1 MRTLTCLT
9 LVVLA
14 LTGSVVTSAAAQSA
28 QYFPPQTRV
37 VVLPILNETS
47 EKWQELKDQQIKKG
61 AEWFKEEFGGRG
73 FILIPKEEIAAEV
86 AALQIDF
93 ADESQRS
100 PANLIKLGRAL
111 KAQLVILPVITA
123 SGQRLIQGLLTQSK
137 GGKVTMRLWF
147 VDSDRSEALF
157 EAKEQSGRASGQ
169 VFIGTEKGSTQQIK
183 AVGNTLRDAF
193 KEFLKP
199 YPKPKKG

>member
-14 LTGSVVTSAAAQSA
+14 LTGSVATRVAAQSA
-28 QYFPPQTRV
+28 RFVVPSQTRI
-37 VVLPILNETS
+37 VVLPILNETP
-47 EKWQELKDQQIKKG
+47 EKWQELKDKQIQKG

-73 FILIPKEEIAAEV
+73 FQLVPSNEVLAKLSELALNFDEE
-86 AALQIDF
+86 Q
-93 ADESQRS
+93 QRNT
-100 PANLIKLGRAL
+100 ANLCKVGRAL
-111 KAQLVILPVITA
+111 DAQLVFLGVITA

-137 GGKVTMRLWF
+137 GGKVTMKLWL
-147 VDSDRSEALF
+147 VDSDRGEALF
-157 EAKEQSGRASGQ
+157 EAKEQKGRASGQ
-169 VFIGTEKGSTQQIK
+169 VFIGTERGSTQQIK

-199 YPKPKKG
+199 